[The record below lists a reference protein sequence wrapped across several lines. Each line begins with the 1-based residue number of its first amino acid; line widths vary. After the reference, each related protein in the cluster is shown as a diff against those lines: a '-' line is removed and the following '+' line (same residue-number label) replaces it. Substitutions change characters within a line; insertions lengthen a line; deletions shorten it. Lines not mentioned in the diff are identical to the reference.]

1 MYTRNVNH
9 DREDIKIYETKYEK
23 HLLYA
28 MWNNINLKIL
38 NVMLFITK
46 VILVFF
52 FFFIIFT
59 ENKNVSK
66 NDWSCTFA
74 GEEKGNQ
81 PLDSNCVALVSKVNI
96 NFSLKLVN
104 LFQKSD
110 LNFAFSP
117 VSLLSIL
124 KPMFSLLGDKKVG
137 HFIKSFMTSENGMN
151 ECFTKTSRNSTRD
164 KFNNVNKIW
173 LDDALKI
180 SVNDSLLNEII
191 KRISIHS
198 HEREAAMTINNWIKE
213 MTKGGITHLIR
224 EDSLNEDTRII
235 VTNGVYF
242 NGQWKFPFSKI
253 LTRPYEFELK
263 RNRKTEIPMMANTL
277 RTKFYL
283 ATSIKMLE
291 LPYEENNF
299 VMNIFIADELSYAQ
313 ISEAL
318 NKSTFGKIKILI
330 PKFTLESKNN
340 MALYFGKLGLGKLFN
355 SSINYIEPES
365 RFSDL
370 IHKVKIV
377 VSEEGTEASAG
388 TAAIS
393 GRSVTPMFKVD
404 RPFYF
409 MIRDL
414 KEGLIFFF
422 GKIVNPSNEK

>member
-1 MYTRNVNH
+1 MC
-9 DREDIKIYETKYEK
+9 
-23 HLLYA
+23 
-28 MWNNINLKIL
+28 NNINHKIL
-38 NVMLFITK
+38 NGMLFIIK
-46 VILVFF
+46 MILVFF
-52 FFFIIFT
+52 FCFILFA

-66 NDWSCTFA
+66 NDWSCTFVGA
-74 GEEKGNQ
+74 KKQNQ
-81 PLDSNCVALVSKVNI
+81 PTDSNCVALVSKVNM
-96 NFSLKLVN
+96 NFSLKLEM
-104 LFQKSD
+104 LFQKGDS
-110 LNFAFSP
+110 NFAFSP

-124 KPMFSLLGDKKVG
+124 KPMFSLLRDKKVG
-137 HFIKSFMTSENGMN
+137 NFIKSFITSENGMN
-151 ECFTKTSRNSTRD
+151 ECFTKTSRNSMKD
-164 KFNNVNKIW
+164 KFNYVNKIW

-180 SVNDSLLNEII
+180 SVNDPLLNEII
-191 KRISIHS
+191 KRISIHG
-198 HEREAAMTINNWIKE
+198 HEREAVMTINNWIKE

-242 NGQWKFPFSKI
+242 KGQWKFPFSKI
-253 LTRPYEFELK
+253 LTRLYEFELK
-263 RNRKTEIPMMANTL
+263 RNRKVEIPMMTNTL

-283 ATSIKMLE
+283 TTSIKMLE
-291 LPYEENNF
+291 LPYEEHHF
-299 VMNIFIADELSYAQ
+299 VMNIFIADNLSYAQ
-313 ISEAL
+313 INEAL
-318 NKSTFGKIKILI
+318 NKSACGKIKILL

-340 MALYFGKLGLGKLFN
+340 MVSYFEKLGLGKLFN
-355 SSINYIEPES
+355 SSINYIEPKS

-393 GRSVTPMFKVD
+393 GRSVTPMFRVD

-414 KEGLIFFF
+414 KEGLILFF